1 MSLFVEAV
9 EVDEVVDVGLDVVVG
24 LVGTLPMMRIR
35 FLALELLTIQ
45 VLLKKEMLGSLLKDV
60 GTVDHEVLIVVGA
73 VEVLAMVKVVKVK
86 KDALEEHLIV
96 AVGRAE
102 GDVTIDNKSYFDLCF
117 VSTDVFWST
126 CRNEFKREGAGRGNW
141 GTQSDDITQ

>member
-102 GDVTIDNKSYFDLCF
+102 EMNLNVKVLDVVIGERKVMILP
-117 VSTDVFWST
+117 
-126 CRNEFKREGAGRGNW
+126 RKLRKL
-141 GTQSDDITQ
+141 

>member
-9 EVDEVVDVGLDVVVG
+9 EVDEVVDVDLDVVVG

-117 VSTDVFWST
+117 
-126 CRNEFKREGAGRGNW
+126 CKY
-141 GTQSDDITQ
+141 